1 MDEHVSKAVAKAIG
15 KYMALR
21 KICGVRPAQTRQMY
35 MAAVVPMTDTAASV
49 WYALSH
55 SRTKRHLAALER
67 VQHLASR
74 SILRVYK
81 SVIMLV
87 LPYEAKLRSV
97 SERLHKRV
105 TNHLTKLCSLA
116 PNYLLQWYMS
126 WFPMQ
131 GSSLL
136 IPLWAVYEKYETQLK
151 PETGLRLSER
161 SSWAMPPWQTLR
173 GSVLYLEP
181 AGSSATLSLPSFRGA
196 YLCYVVAER
205 QDKHCGAAMAIKYRD
220 SKDMVRH
227 RYRAT

>member
-97 SERLHKRV
+97 SER
-105 TNHLTKLCSLA
+105 

-136 IPLWAVYEKYETQLK
+136 IPLWAVYEKYETQLE